1 LAYLPSKK
9 FILIS
14 AACLLA
20 IGGGFLVFQSEKRQ
34 KSAKIPSGYFG
45 AKQIMATEIDK
56 DSDNDGLKDWEEALW
71 KTDPN
76 NPDTDGDNTPDGQEI
91 KENRNPLLA
100 GKNDK
105 LENPKLEK
113 TETSVNEPSS
123 LTDVFSQQFFSNYL
137 SLKEQGGGQ
146 ISEQDKQELVT
157 SFLEAT
163 NSLGQSPKEFYV
175 KSDLKINSEET
186 KESVKEYGNNLAIII
201 KKHFDPIPETEMT
214 ILQKSLGNGNEA
226 GLKNLEQ
233 IATAYRDSAK
243 EIILLKTPVSF
254 ADSHLN
260 LANYFYNISQEINA
274 MQKTFEDPMQA
285 LLAFKQ
291 YQEDSSSAYQ
301 ILRDINDYFLNKKV
315 VFENNEPA
323 KLFKVYLE

>member
-1 LAYLPSKK
+1 LVYLPSKK

-14 AACLLA
+14 AICLLV
-20 IGGGFLVFQSEKRQ
+20 IGGGFLIFQSEKGQ
-34 KSAKIPSGYFG
+34 KSVKIPSGYSG
-45 AKQIMATEIDK
+45 TNQIMATEIDK

-71 KTDPN
+71 KTDPS

-100 GKNDK
+100 GENDK
-105 LENPKLEK
+105 LENPKLGK
-113 TETSVNEPSS
+113 AETSVNEPSS

-163 NSLGQSPKEFYV
+163 NSLGQSPKEFYA
-175 KSDLKINSEET
+175 KSDLKIDSEET
-186 KESVKEYGNNLAIII
+186 KESVKEYGNNLAVII
-201 KKHFDPIPETEMT
+201 KKYFDPIPETEMT

-233 IATAYRDSAK
+233 IAAAYRNSAK
-243 EIILLKTPVSF
+243 EIILLETPASF

-260 LANYFYNISQEINA
+260 LANYFYNISQEISA
-274 MQKTFEDPMQA
+274 MQKTFEDPMRA

-291 YQEDSSSAYQ
+291 YQKDSSNAYQ
-301 ILRDINDYFLNKKV
+301 ILRSINDYFLNKKV
-315 VFENNEPA
+315 VFENNEPGGF
-323 KLFKVYLE
+323 FKVYWE